1 MPSHQTYHN
10 CTSWGKE
17 EVLYL
22 CKVIRNPRW
31 LSLGLIGRDIFNV
44 FSKTI
49 SFEVTRLVINVP
61 LGVRSPEVLL
71 VFGLI
76 RNPRLRLLIGQ
87 NILYFFSRKAACY
100 VNRHSR
106 NVSLE
111 DPMSFYNFYNLI
123 SATCI
128 SLHMINYKFIYLYI
142 II

>member
-61 LGVRSPEVLL
+61 LGVHSSEVLL

-76 RNPRLRLLIGQ
+76 RNPRLPLLIGQ
-87 NILYFFSRKAACY
+87 SIFILLFQKSCLLCQQTFKKCFFRGS
-100 VNRHSR
+100 
-106 NVSLE
+106 NVFLQFLQPHFS
-111 DPMSFYNFYNLI
+111 YI
-123 SATCI
+123 VT
-128 SLHMINYKFIYLYI
+128 YKFIYLYI